1 MRTTRAMR
9 KLASDLLEGARLT
22 PPADAGEII
31 GALCTAY
38 AGRRGGERKVDVHF
52 TSFPPDTAS
61 GLWLELDD
69 VDLIVVE
76 QHTRPEHQLVIACHE
91 LWHLDE
97 GTSDSVGPGMLVAAR
112 LAGHPGRLAELLASE
127 SGLEAVVRQVAA
139 RADQGDPDEVRAETF
154 GLHLGNALRSYLPSP
169 REQEL
174 PEDIERIKSSLGWGS
189 PVPRRDAAAGRRIPH
204 ADALSTA
211 LTESTPR

>member
-9 KLASDLLEGARLT
+9 RLASALLEEARLT
-22 PPADAGEII
+22 PPAEAREII
-31 GALCTAY
+31 GALCAAY
-38 AGRRGGERKVDVHF
+38 AGRRGGDRKVDVHF

-97 GTSDSVGPGMLVAAR
+97 GTCDSVGPGMLVAAR
-112 LAGHPGRLAELLASE
+112 LAGHPGRLAELLASD
-127 SGLEAVVRQVAA
+127 SGLEAVVRQAAA
-139 RADQGDPDEVRAETF
+139 RADQGDPAEIRAETF
-154 GLHLGNALRSYLPSP
+154 GLHLGNTLRSYLPSP
-169 REQEL
+169 REQQL
-174 PEDIERIKSSLGWGS
+174 PEAIERIKSSLGWGS
-189 PVPRRDAAAGRRIPH
+189 PVPRRDPNQPVAAPLAPMPSARP
-204 ADALSTA
+204 
-211 LTESTPR
+211 